1 MRQNLPESP
10 RVHFARDVT
19 PSLLVRPNRDLLTSK
34 KRYVRPERRRRV
46 GTDAALADGQF
57 AVQFE
62 EVSLQFRRIDK
73 IQTVEPAEIVEN
85 KRLGAALAM
94 VKQHQDGYEPHRR
107 RYHPARQRP
116 PNNLEAPGQPT
127 KGRPSRQIV
136 AAVARERGA
145 AAAEP

>member
-1 MRQNLPESP
+1 MLMLDPTP
-10 RVHFARDVT
+10 LARGLARKTVDVVNY
-19 PSLLVRPNRDLLTSK
+19 P
-34 KRYVRPERRRRV
+34 
-46 GTDAALADGQF
+46 DGRF

-62 EVSLQFRRIDK
+62 GVSLSFRKFDK
-73 IQTVEPAEIVEN
+73 IQTVEPGEIVEN

-94 VKQHQDGYEPHRR
+94 VKQYQDTYEPHRR

-127 KGRPSRQIV
+127 KGRPSRQIA